1 MRSNFTL
8 KIALSNLG
16 KNRKFYLPYILASTI
31 MISIFYIM
39 GFLVGNK
46 GLNNFRGTESV
57 QLLLMLGTSIVGIFS
72 LIFIFYINNFL
83 MKQRSKE
90 FGLYNMLGM
99 EKRHL
104 ARVLFAESLIT
115 SLASLAAG
123 IGVGVLF
130 SKLTLMIMGKV
141 MGIGTPL
148 DFEVSIMSIKVTSIL
163 FLAFFA
169 AVLMK
174 NIVSISLSKPV
185 EMLKGASEPEREPK
199 ARWILSIIGSVCMI
213 AGYVISIRIK
223 YPLAALVLFFF
234 AVVLVIIGTYLL
246 FTTIS
251 ISLLK
256 LMKRNKRLYY
266 RKNNFTTI
274 SGMLFRMKQNAVGM
288 ANICILSTMVIIII
302 SVSISLK
309 VGIDTVIDKVTPND
323 LVMSMS
329 LNSEDENSGEFSHLS
344 NETMDKE
351 KEVVK
356 EIKCR
361 KQKRKSIFDAQLR
374 G

>member
-57 QLLLMLGTSIVGIFS
+57 QLLLMLGTIIVGIFS

-148 DFEVSIMSIKVTSIL
+148 EFEVSIMSIKVTSIL
-163 FLAFFA
+163 F
-169 AVLMK
+169 K
-174 NIVSISLSKPV
+174 T
-185 EMLKGASEPEREPK
+185 GR
-199 ARWILSIIGSVCMI
+199 
-213 AGYVISIRIK
+213 
-223 YPLAALVLFFF
+223 
-234 AVVLVIIGTYLL
+234 
-246 FTTIS
+246 
-251 ISLLK
+251 
-256 LMKRNKRLYY
+256 
-266 RKNNFTTI
+266 
-274 SGMLFRMKQNAVGM
+274 
-288 ANICILSTMVIIII
+288 
-302 SVSISLK
+302 
-309 VGIDTVIDKVTPND
+309 
-323 LVMSMS
+323 
-329 LNSEDENSGEFSHLS
+329 
-344 NETMDKE
+344 
-351 KEVVK
+351 
-356 EIKCR
+356 
-361 KQKRKSIFDAQLR
+361 DAQ
-374 G
+374 GSFGTGA